1 MAEWEEMERRDEEVA
16 RALQREEHERAA
28 DIERKDEQLAHLI
41 AVQERRQEALRRRR
55 RQEQTNAAADEAR
68 RRREA
73 DDAEYARTLQEQFD
87 AEKKGDGEVKRM
99 MELMEEE
106 EASMSLI
113 RQLLGHERQFRV
125 HHDAEDLMK
134 HSGTSPVA
142 FPKLTTYDTHATDAT
157 THTHTHT
164 NGTRHNT
171 DVQLCEALFAG
182 DIRAFLTEDTR
193 QVTDIKRVLQLE
205 LVRRFMAKWLELKRT
220 YGTPG
225 LSLSLTRSPHVADG
239 RVRVLRGG
247 GTAAAGVPRDSRSE
261 HPQHR
266 QAGSARARIP
276 RRHEP
281 H

>member
-1 MAEWEEMERRDEEVA
+1 MERRDEEVA

-55 RQEQTNAAADEAR
+55 RQEQTNAAAAADEAR

-134 HSGTSPVA
+134 HSGTSSVA
-142 FPKLTTYDTHATDAT
+142 FPKHTTYDTR
-157 THTHTHT
+157 
-164 NGTRHNT
+164 N
-171 DVQLCEALFAG
+171 
-182 DIRAFLTEDTR
+182 
-193 QVTDIKRVLQLE
+193 
-205 LVRRFMAKWLELKRT
+205 
-220 YGTPG
+220 
-225 LSLSLTRSPHVADG
+225 
-239 RVRVLRGG
+239 
-247 GTAAAGVPRDSRSE
+247 
-261 HPQHR
+261 
-266 QAGSARARIP
+266 
-276 RRHEP
+276 
-281 H
+281 